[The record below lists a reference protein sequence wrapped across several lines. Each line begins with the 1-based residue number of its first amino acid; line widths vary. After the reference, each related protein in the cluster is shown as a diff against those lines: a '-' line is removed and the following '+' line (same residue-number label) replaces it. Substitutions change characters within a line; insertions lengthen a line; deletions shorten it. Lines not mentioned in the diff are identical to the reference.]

1 MPGPPGARLSD
12 QALLP
17 RRVYPFRVLGMGM
30 AMLPIAGVIF
40 EIGAAPFTLALL
52 IFSCLLWPH
61 LAYLLARRSA
71 DPFRA
76 ELRNLMIDS
85 VFAGLWV
92 PLMHFNALPSVLL
105 LTVASAD
112 KINTGVRGLWLRSLP
127 GMVLA
132 VLVGGLFT
140 HFALRFDTSL
150 TILLACLP
158 LLVIHTL
165 AVSLDTYRLIRKVQG
180 QNQQLDAL
188 SRIDTLTGLAN
199 RRHWQDGAETLL
211 HARHAHSRPATL
223 LLMDIDLFKA
233 INDEHGHI
241 AGDDVLRS
249 IADLIRHSVGPVAQT
264 GRLGGDEF
272 AIALPGTQ
280 ADAEIVAERLRRGVE
295 ALSLTQA
302 PALRCSV
309 SIGLA
314 EATAAEHDLRAWVEA
329 ADRALYRA
337 KREGRNRTLG
347 SAVSRDSAA
356 HCA

>member
-1 MPGPPGARLSD
+1 MPGPHGARLSD

-30 AMLPIAGVIF
+30 AALPIALVLF
-40 EIGAAPFTLALL
+40 EIGVTPFTLALL

-85 VFAGLWV
+85 MFAGLWV

-105 LTVASAD
+105 LTVVSAD

-127 GMVLA
+127 GMLLA
-132 VLVGGLFT
+132 LLLGGLFT

-150 TILLACLP
+150 AILLACLP

-165 AVSLDTYRLIRKVQG
+165 AVSLGTYRLIRKVQG

-188 SRIDTLTGLAN
+188 SRIDALTGLAN

-241 AGDDVLRS
+241 AGDDVLCS
-249 IADLIRHSVGPVAQT
+249 IADLIRHSVGPAAQT

-272 AIALPGTQ
+272 AIAMPGTQ

-302 PALRCSV
+302 PELRCSV

-329 ADRALYRA
+329 ADRALYGA
-337 KREGRNRTLG
+337 KREGRNRTL
-347 SAVSRDSAA
+347 SSTESRAA
-356 HCA
+356 TGE